1 METRFQITEAEL
13 SLEDALSFLC
23 RPGWGAQS
31 FFTGTVRTPNKGKDV
46 EYLEYEAYGPMCVR
60 VLEGLALE
68 ASEKWRTGP
77 EGAVLSETALG
88 GVYVAHR
95 TGRLYPAE
103 MSLIVGVG
111 SPHRRAALKACDYLI
126 ERIKLALPVWK
137 LEHTSDGEEW
147 VEGSLSVQ
155 AL

>member
-1 METRFQITEAEL
+1 METRFQITESQL
-13 SLEDALSFLC
+13 SLQDALEFLW

-60 VLEGLALE
+60 VLETLALE
-68 ASEKWRTGP
+68 TNQKWP
-77 EGAVLSETALG
+77 VG

-103 MSLIVGVG
+103 MSILVGVG
-111 SPHRRAALKACDYLI
+111 SPHRRAALEACDYLI
-126 ERIKLALPVWK
+126 ERVKVALPVWK

-147 VEGSLSVQ
+147 VEGSLSVE

>member
-1 METRFQITEAEL
+1 MGEDTL
-13 SLEDALSFLC
+13 SLEDALEFLR

-31 FFTGTVRTPNKGKDV
+31 FFTGSVRTPNKDKQV

-60 VLEGLALE
+60 VLESLALE
-68 ASEKWRTGP
+68 ASQKWP
-77 EGAVLSETALG
+77 IG

-103 MSLIVGVG
+103 MSILVGVG
-111 SPHRRAALKACDYLI
+111 SPHRRAALEACDYLI
-126 ERIKLALPVWK
+126 ERIKVALPVWK
-137 LEHTSDGEEW
+137 LERNTDGEEW
-147 VEGSLSVQ
+147 VEGSLSVE

>member
-1 METRFQITEAEL
+1 METRFLITENEL
-13 SLEDALSFLC
+13 SLEDALEFLK

-46 EYLEYEAYGPMCVR
+46 EYLEYEAYGPMCVK
-60 VLEGLALE
+60 VLETLALE
-68 ASEKWRTGP
+68 AAGKWP
-77 EGAVLSETALG
+77 LG

-103 MSLIVGVG
+103 MSILVGVG
-111 SPHRRAALKACDYLI
+111 SPHRRAALEACDYLI
-126 ERIKLALPVWK
+126 ERIKVALPVWK

-147 VEGSLSVQ
+147 VEGSLSVE

>member
-1 METRFQITEAEL
+1 VETRFQITEAAL
-13 SLEDALSFLC
+13 SLEAALEFLK

-60 VLEGLALE
+60 VLETLALE
-68 ASEKWRTGP
+68 AGEKWP
-77 EGAVLSETALG
+77 IG

-103 MSLIVGVG
+103 MSILVGIA
-111 SPHRRAALKACDYLI
+111 SPHRRAALEACDYLI
-126 ERIKLALPVWK
+126 ERVKVALPVWK
-137 LEHTSDGEEW
+137 LERNADGEEW

>member
-1 METRFQITEAEL
+1 METRFVITESEL
-13 SLEDALSFLC
+13 SLENALTFLR
-23 RPGWGAQS
+23 RPGWGAQA

-46 EYLEYEAYGPMCVR
+46 EYLEYEAYGPMCER
-60 VLEGLALE
+60 VLETLVLE
-68 ASEKWRTGP
+68 AAQRWP
-77 EGAVLSETALG
+77 IG

-103 MSLIVGVG
+103 MSILVGVG
-111 SPHRRAALKACDYLI
+111 SPHRRAALEACDYLI
-126 ERIKLALPVWK
+126 ERIKVALPVWK

-147 VEGSLSVQ
+147 VEGSLSVE

>member
-1 METRFQITEAEL
+1 METRFLVTESKL
-13 SLEDALSFLC
+13 SLEDALEFLR

-46 EYLEYEAYGPMCVR
+46 EYLEYEAYGPMCVK

-68 ASEKWRTGP
+68 ASEKWP
-77 EGAVLSETALG
+77 IG

-103 MSLIVGVG
+103 MSILVGVG
-111 SPHRRAALKACDYLI
+111 SPHRRAAITACDYLI
-126 ERIKLALPVWK
+126 ERIKVALPVWK

-147 VEGSLSVQ
+147 VEGNTGFE